1 MVSIKLLDKLQELYP
16 QLVELRRD
24 FHMYPEVSNNE
35 VETPK
40 KISKYLTDLG
50 LEVKTGVGGNGVVGY
65 LRGKR
70 PGKTIALRADFD
82 ALPLQDEKDVPYKSK
97 VPGAMHACGHD
108 LHTAALLGVANV
120 LSQLK
125 DEIEG
130 TVVFI
135 HQFAEEVAPGGA
147 EAMIKDGCLEGVDEV
162 YGAHVW
168 ANDPIGQVS
177 FNEGYTM
184 AAADTFEITIT
195 GNGGHGAMPHETVDP
210 VVIASQLV
218 LNLQQIA
225 SRKTDPLK
233 SVVVTIGALKSG
245 EALNVIPDTAYI
257 GGTVRSFDED
267 VRNETENLIRHI
279 SASTCHVF
287 GAKAE
292 INYKRGHAALYNHPA
307 ETKKLK
313 ALATNV
319 LGEDKVFDKEPIMGA
334 EDFSYYLREVPG
346 TFFFAGGRNPE
357 INAIYPHHHPRFDVD
372 ERSILTI
379 GQVFLSLISEELID
393 KQNSVAMQPM
403 SLQNFGGAPVE

>member
-1 MVSIKLLDKLQELYP
+1 MVIIKQLFDKLHELYP
-16 QLVELRRD
+16 QLVEIRRD
-24 FHMYPEVSNNE
+24 LHMYPEVSNNE

-40 KISKYLTDLG
+40 KISEYLISLG
-50 LEVKTGVGGNGVVGY
+50 IKVKTGVGGNGVVGY
-65 LRGKR
+65 LQGGK

-82 ALPLQDEKDVPYKSK
+82 ALPIQDEKDVPYKSK
-97 VPGAMHACGHD
+97 VPGVMHACGHD
-108 LHTAALLGVANV
+108 IHTTALLGVAHV
-120 LSQLK
+120 LSRVK
-125 DEIEG
+125 ENIIG

-147 EAMIKDGCLEGVDEV
+147 ELMIRDGCLDGVDEI

-168 ANDPIGQVS
+168 SNDSIGQVS
-177 FNEGYTM
+177 FHEGFTM

-233 SVVVTIGALKSG
+233 SIVVTIGSIKSG

-267 VRNETENLIRHI
+267 VRNEAEKLIRHI
-279 SASTCHVF
+279 SGSTCHVF
-287 GAKAE
+287 GANTEVKY
-292 INYKRGHAALYNHPA
+292 NRGHAALYNHPN

-313 ALATNV
+313 SLTTDF
-319 LGEDKVFDKEPIMGA
+319 LGKAKVFDKEPIMCA
-334 EDFSYYLREVPG
+334 EDFSYYLRKAPG
-346 TFFFAGGRNPE
+346 TFFFVGGGNPE
-357 INAIYPHHHPRFDVD
+357 IDAVFPHHHPHFNVD
-372 ERSILTI
+372 ERSIITI
-379 GQVFLSLISEELID
+379 GQVFLSLISHELID
-393 KQNSVAMQPM
+393 KKDTLEVQPM
-403 SLQNFGGAPVE
+403 QNLGGAPVE